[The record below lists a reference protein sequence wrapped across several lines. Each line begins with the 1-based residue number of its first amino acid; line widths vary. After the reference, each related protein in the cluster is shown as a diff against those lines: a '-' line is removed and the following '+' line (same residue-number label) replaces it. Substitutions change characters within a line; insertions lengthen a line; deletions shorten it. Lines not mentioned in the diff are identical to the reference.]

1 MNIKKTFTNCVSE
14 AREAAKRAAES
25 LNELKYPIGLGCLY
39 VVVRALMGMPVV
51 EGSTETRSERV
62 IPDFYF
68 ASSPSPKTSIQEAIK
83 AMETNGLAASY
94 DSTKVDYC
102 RSIYNLLE
110 NVTLVDDETKSF
122 GIKAINTIM
131 AKMSY
136 DSSRKS
142 AIMYINQIAE
152 L

>member
-14 AREAAKRAAES
+14 AREAAKRAAEN

-51 EGSTETRSERV
+51 EGSTETRSESV

-68 ASSPSPKTSIQEAIK
+68 SSSPKTSIQEAIK

-122 GIKAINTIM
+122 GIKAINSIM

>member
-51 EGSTETRSERV
+51 EGGAETRSERV

-68 ASSPSPKTSIQEAIK
+68 SSAPKSSIQEAIK

>member
-1 MNIKKTFTNCVSE
+1 MNIKKTFTNCISE

-39 VVVRALMGMPVV
+39 VVIRALMGMPVV
-51 EGSTETRSERV
+51 EGSTETRSESV

-68 ASSPSPKTSIQEAIK
+68 SSSPKTSIQEAIK

-122 GIKAINTIM
+122 GIKAINSIM